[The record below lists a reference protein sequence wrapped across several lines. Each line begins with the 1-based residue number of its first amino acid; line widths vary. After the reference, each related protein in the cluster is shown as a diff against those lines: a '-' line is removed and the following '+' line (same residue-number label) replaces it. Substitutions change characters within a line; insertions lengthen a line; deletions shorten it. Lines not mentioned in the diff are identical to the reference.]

1 MNEQKTHYRK
11 AFDSPYLSSAD
22 VVEPINLTIAKVTLE
37 SDRSNK
43 TKDAF
48 NTAHFKEKLINGFAL
63 KPMILNATNSKMLFG
78 LTTSHF
84 LEDWSGVRI
93 CVYVEHNI
101 RFGKDTTDGLR
112 LRAPNKEAT
121 PDEQAEYEALYEL
134 GKAAAAQG
142 MTVLAA
148 WFKGLQRPAKILAS
162 SFSEGLKVI
171 AQQNDEAV
179 IANTAKPAD
188 NSNIFTAIA
197 DVDPES
203 YPEDSGGQNA

>member
-1 MNEQKTHYRK
+1 MSEQKTHYRK

-37 SDRSNK
+37 ADRSKK
-43 TKDAF
+43 TQDVF

-78 LTTSHF
+78 LTNSHF

-93 CVYVEHNI
+93 CAYVEHNI

-121 PDEQAEYEALYEL
+121 ADEQAEYEALYEL

-142 MTVLAA
+142 MAVLAA

-162 SFSEGLKVI
+162 GFSEGLKII
-171 AQQNDEAV
+171 AQQNDESV

-188 NSNIFTAIA
+188 NSNIFPATG

-203 YPEDSGGQNA
+203 YPEHSGGQNA